1 MLYFVCRKNHII
13 FYLDELIHFR
23 NFYHF
28 QTTLTEIRVGT
39 AWVPSYSKLLSV
51 SLLNV
56 VSLNTFPTIY
66 SLISL
71 FRLQMINP
79 YTVIL
84 DNIFMQL
91 ISVRFLPVG
100 FMKLLMNRYNN
111 KFLPLLWQFFLASQ
125 RISKFVYLTA

>member
-28 QTTLTEIRVGT
+28 QTTLTERRVGT
-39 AWVPSYSKLLSV
+39 AWVPSYSKLLSA

-56 VSLNTFPTIY
+56 VSLNTLPTIS

-111 KFLPLLWQFFLASQ
+111 KFFPLLWQFFLTSQ